1 MSDHGTMPDAKTVD
15 AASLVGR
22 VAVVAGGGSQGDG
35 IGNGR
40 ATSILLARHGASVGV
55 WDAKPAWAQATVDL
69 IRTEGGRAVA
79 LGVNVTDDLQVK
91 AGFAAV
97 ADEFGPPS
105 ILVNNVGI
113 SGPVGT
119 AETVDLDAW
128 DVALRVNV
136 TSMMLTVRHAL
147 PYLRAAGEGTI
158 VNNASIFGLVGGHH
172 ALLYP
177 TSKAAVIG
185 MTRAMAA
192 HHGGEGIRVNC
203 VAPGSVYTPM
213 VTTRGMS
220 DEMRDDRRTQGILN
234 TEGTGWD
241 IASAILYLASPMSRW
256 VTGIVLPVDA
266 GLTSGKMRPIHV
278 LPE

>member
-1 MSDHGTMPDAKTVD
+1 VTEPNPTPDA
-15 AASLVGR
+15 AALAGR
-22 VAVVAGGGSQGDG
+22 VAVVAGGGSRGDG

-40 ATSILLARHGASVGV
+40 AAAILLARHGACVGV
-55 WDAKPAWAQATVDL
+55 FDAEPAWAQATIDL
-69 IRTEGGRAVA
+69 IHAEGGRAVGF
-79 LGVNVTDDLQVK
+79 GVDVTDDVQVK
-91 AGFAAV
+91 AGMAAV
-97 ADEFGPPS
+97 AQEFGPPS

-128 DVALRVNV
+128 DAALRVNV
-136 TSMMLTVRHAL
+136 TSMVLTVRHAL
-147 PYLRAAGEGTI
+147 PYLRAAGSGSI

-185 MTRAMAA
+185 LTRAMAA
-192 HHGGEGIRVNC
+192 HHGSEGIRVNC

-213 VTTRGMS
+213 VTTLGMS
-220 DEMRDDRRTQGILN
+220 EEMREDRRHQGILT

-241 IASAILYLASPMSRW
+241 VANAILYLASPMSKW

-278 LPE
+278 LPT